1 MRRMGAIFAAHLAE
15 ISVYL
20 YQQPTWP
27 AFIWQPE
34 RLEPLLGAV
43 RHQQG
48 RVLGHMEALGFSL
61 QAEALLQ
68 TLTLEAL
75 KSSEIEGEL
84 LPSEQVRSSLARRLG
99 LDVAGLVPA
108 ERRVEGVV
116 DMLLDATQGFAQP
129 LTAERLC
136 SWQAALFPTGRS
148 GLQRIQV
155 GAWRTGVKGPMQVVS
170 GPPGREQVHF
180 EAPPAEEV
188 TAQMAQ
194 FLTWFNTNLPLDAVL
209 KAGIAHLWFVTIHP
223 FEDGNGRVA
232 RALTEL
238 QLARADASAQRFYS
252 LSAQMRLERNAYYAQ
267 LEAAQKGN
275 LDITTWLAWFLACLS
290 RALRATEHTLAKVL
304 TKARFWEQHA
314 AVALNARQQ
323 RLLNQLLDGFEG
335 NLTSSKWATIAKCS
349 QDTATRDIQAL
360 LDYGILVKEAAGGRS
375 TSYRLADGAS
385 R

>member
-1 MRRMGAIFAAHLAE
+1 MYI
-15 ISVYL
+15 

-27 AFIWQPE
+27 AFTWQHE

-48 RVLGHMEALGFSL
+48 RVLGHMEALGFPQ

-99 LDVAGLVPA
+99 LEVAGLVPA
-108 ERRVEGVV
+108 ERRVEGAV

-129 LTAERLC
+129 LTAERLS
-136 SWQAALFPTGRS
+136 SWQAALFPAGRS
-148 GLQRIQV
+148 GLLRIHV

-170 GPPGREQVHF
+170 GALGREQVHF
-180 EAPPAEEV
+180 EAPAAEYVAAE
-188 TAQMAQ
+188 MAQ
-194 FLTWFNTNLPLDAVL
+194 FLTWFNSVASLDAVL

-252 LSAQMRLERNAYYAQ
+252 LSAQIRLERNDYYAQ
-267 LEAAQKGN
+267 LEAAQKGELN
-275 LDITTWLAWFLACLS
+275 ITVWLAWFLACLS
-290 RALRATEHTLAKVL
+290 RALTATEQTLAKVL
-304 TKARFWEQHA
+304 SKARFWEQHA
-314 AVALNARQQ
+314 GVMFNARQQ
-323 RLLNQLLDGFEG
+323 RLLNQLLDGFKG
-335 NLTSSKWATIAKCS
+335 KLTSSKWATIAKCS
-349 QDTATRDIQAL
+349 QDTASRDIQGL
-360 LDYGILVKEAAGGRS
+360 LDRGILVREAAGGRS
-375 TSYRLADGAS
+375 TSYRLVEARGS
-385 R
+385 